1 MSRLRLI
8 AGQSPAIVI
17 SIVALAC
24 ALGGSAYA
32 TAQLHGGQIA
42 TATALTASS
51 RIAHHSVGPADEAP
65 DFDWHNLTLVNGWI
79 PLPPHAHVGRPA
91 FAIVDGIV
99 YFRGAMR
106 QPSPGNPFFAVLP
119 SHFRLAHILRIAI
132 SVAPDPGQGIG
143 GTLRVTQ
150 LGNLGWQLE
159 AIGPQAPFFASLAG
173 VSFPLTS

>member
-1 MSRLRLI
+1 MSRLRSQVS
-8 AGQSPAIVI
+8 QSSAIVI
-17 SIVALAC
+17 SIIALTC
-24 ALGGSAYA
+24 SLGGGAYA
-32 TAQLHGGQIA
+32 ATQLHSTQIT
-42 TATALTASS
+42 TAGD
-51 RIAHHSVGPADEAP
+51 RIVYHSVTPADEVP

-79 PLPPHAHVGRPA
+79 PLPRSAHFGRPA
-91 FAIVDGIV
+91 FAIVNGIV
-99 YFRGAMR
+99 YFRGAMQ

-119 SHFRLAHILRIAI
+119 THIRLAHILRIAV

-173 VSFPLTS
+173 ASFPLTS